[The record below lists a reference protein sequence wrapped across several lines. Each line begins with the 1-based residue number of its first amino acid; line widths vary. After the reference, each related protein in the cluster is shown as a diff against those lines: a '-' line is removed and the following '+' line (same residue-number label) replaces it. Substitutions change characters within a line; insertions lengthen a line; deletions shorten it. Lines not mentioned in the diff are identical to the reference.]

1 MKRKLSKHRIISMPA
16 TSLSKPFIYK
26 GHHGW
31 FFREA
36 NNHLVK
42 NRDLM
47 NAKAYVFTEELNNRY

>member
-1 MKRKLSKHRIISMPA
+1 MPA